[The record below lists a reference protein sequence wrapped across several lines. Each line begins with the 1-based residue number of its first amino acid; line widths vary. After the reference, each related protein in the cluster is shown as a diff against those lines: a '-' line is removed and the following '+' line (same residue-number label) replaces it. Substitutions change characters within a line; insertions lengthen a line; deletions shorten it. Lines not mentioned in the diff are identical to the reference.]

1 MTVTAP
7 KWVLAEV
14 LDLELWVGDT
24 AQKYVNEFQ
33 ELINQ
38 ISAFMER
45 YTDRKLKAR
54 AYDYTVAADKVDAIG
69 DGDGTTTFF
78 TKQYPINSITTLK
91 IGDTT
96 VTENTAWNADD
107 GYILYPDQG
116 KIYYS
121 NGFDAYKQ
129 NIFLKYNAGYAV
141 TTREYAELKLI
152 CCALVKYTW
161 DNRGKLGL
169 TQEFLGRYR
178 YTRGDFQNTD
188 KWLFKSLDFYRRA
201 IFK

>member
-1 MTVTAP
+1 MTVAAP

-14 LDLELWVGDT
+14 NDMELWVGNDINT
-24 AQKYVNEFQ
+24 YVNQFQ
-33 ELINQ
+33 ALIEY
-38 ISAFMER
+38 ISAFMEK

-69 DGDGTTTFF
+69 DGDGTATFF
-78 TKQYPINSITTLK
+78 TKQYPVNSITTLK

-107 GYILYPDQG
+107 GYILYPQQG

-129 NIFLKYNAGYAV
+129 NIFLKYNAGYAI
-141 TTREYAELKLI
+141 TTNEYAELKLI
-152 CCALVKYTW
+152 CCSLVKYAW
-161 DNRGKLGL
+161 DNKGRMGL
-169 TQEFLGRYR
+169 KQEFLGRYR
-178 YTRGDFQNTD
+178 YTRDDFQNTD
-188 KWLFKSLDFYRRA
+188 KWLFRALDSYKRSS
-201 IFK
+201 FK